1 MAHYEKT
8 ITSETLFE
16 GRIFRVTRSKV
27 LLENGKTSQREI
39 VTHSGGAAI
48 LPLTDCGEVFLVR
61 QFRYAFGQE
70 LLEIPAG
77 KLEPGEDPESAA
89 RRELLEECGITAASI
104 TNLMPVYPT
113 VGYDT
118 EIIHMYLA
126 QGLQRGEAQ
135 PDPGEFV
142 TVEKLPLKDAVD
154 MVLRGEI
161 RDGKTV
167 AALLKVHTLLNR
179 GVITLK

>member
-1 MAHYEKT
+1 MVHFEKT
-8 ITSETLFE
+8 LSSENLFE

-27 LLENGKTSQREI
+27 LLEDGKTSHREI
-39 VTHSGGAAI
+39 VCHPGGAAI
-48 LPLTDCGEVFLVR
+48 LPMTGQGEVYLVR
-61 QFRYAFGQE
+61 QFRYAFGRE

-77 KLEPGEDPESAA
+77 KLEPGEDPEAAA
-89 RRELLEECGITAASI
+89 RRELWEECGFSADSVI
-104 TNLMPVYPT
+104 NLMPVYPT

-118 EIIHMYLA
+118 EVIHMYLA
-126 QGLQRGEAQ
+126 QGLRCGEAH

-142 TVEKLPLKDAVD
+142 TAEKLPLKDAVD

-167 AALLKVHTLLNR
+167 AALLKVQLLLDR
-179 GVITLK
+179 GELQLI

>member
-1 MAHYEKT
+1 MAHFEKT
-8 ITSETLFE
+8 ISSETLFE
-16 GRIFRVTRSKV
+16 GRIFRVSKAKV
-27 LLENGKTSQREI
+27 LLEDGRTSSREI
-39 VTHSGGAAI
+39 VHHHGGAAI
-48 LPLTDCGEVFLVR
+48 LPLTAHGEVYLVR

-77 KLEPGEDPESAA
+77 KLEEGEDPETAA
-89 RRELLEECGITAASI
+89 RRELWEECGVTADALV
-104 TNLMPVYPT
+104 NLMPIYPT

-118 EIIHMYLA
+118 EVIHMYLA
-126 QGLQRGEAQ
+126 QGLRSGEAH

-142 TVEKLPLKDAVD
+142 TVEKVSLRDALD

-167 AALLKVHTLLNR
+167 AALLKVQMLLDR
-179 GVITLK
+179 GEISLK